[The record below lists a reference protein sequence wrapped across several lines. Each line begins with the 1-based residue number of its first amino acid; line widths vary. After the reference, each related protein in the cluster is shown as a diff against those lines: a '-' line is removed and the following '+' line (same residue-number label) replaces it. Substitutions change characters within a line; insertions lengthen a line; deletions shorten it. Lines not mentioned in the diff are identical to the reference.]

1 MSKPQNKFSLRLIE
15 LLKTQIGNITGAIE
29 KEGRNLF
36 GGSNNLLSG
45 DEISDFSIE
54 FFQLLLALL
63 ESKDPMDDASPQFH
77 ALEMFF
83 NNLSHQILMR
93 GGRVEDLVRFNQFM
107 QRALIEAL
115 ENDQQEANE
124 EESHG
129 MPGWAKVEALQQTSS
144 QDFYELKTILL
155 FLSSVFNELNLAV
168 FQAYLEEK
176 EKTIYAQEAELRETA
191 TPITEIWD
199 GVLTLPIIGTLD
211 SSRTMLVMEALLNR
225 IAQERANAVVMDLTG
240 VKNIDSQ
247 VSHHLI
253 QMVRAVQLMG
263 ADAILTGIR
272 PEIAR
277 ALTSLNIDLGSVT
290 TRATLSDGLKEA
302 FRRMDIHVTHKSQ
315 H

>member
-1 MSKPQNKFSLRLIE
+1 MVKKHSKFSSRLID

-29 KEGRNLF
+29 REGRTLF
-36 GGSNNLLSG
+36 GGSNNLMSA

-63 ESKDPMDDASPQFH
+63 ESKDPLDDATPQFH

-83 NNLSHQILMR
+83 NNLSHQILVR

-107 QRALIEAL
+107 QRAMIDAL
-115 ENDQQEANE
+115 ENDQQEA
-124 EESHG
+124 SG
-129 MPGWAKVEALQQTSS
+129 QKTTV
-144 QDFYELKTILL
+144 QDFDELKTILL
-155 FLSSVFNELNLAV
+155 FLSTTFNELNLAV

-176 EKTIYAQEAELRETA
+176 ESTIHAQEAELRETA

-211 SSRTMLVMEALLNR
+211 SSRTMLIMEALLNR
-225 IAQERANAVVMDLTG
+225 IAQERATAVVMDLTG

-253 QMVRAVQLMG
+253 QMMRAVQLMG
-263 ADAILTGIR
+263 AEAILTGIR

-277 ALTSLNIDLGSVT
+277 ALTSLNIDLGNVT
-290 TRATLSDGLKEA
+290 TRASLSDGLKEA
-302 FRRMDIHVTHKSQ
+302 FRRMGIQVSHKAV
-315 H
+315 

>member
-1 MSKPQNKFSLRLIE
+1 MVKKHSKFSSRLID

-29 KEGRNLF
+29 REGRTLF
-36 GGSNNLLSG
+36 GGSNNLMSA

-63 ESKDPMDDASPQFH
+63 ESKDPLDDASPQFH

-83 NNLSHQILMR
+83 NNLSHQILVR

-107 QRALIEAL
+107 QRAMIDAL
-115 ENDQQEANE
+115 ESDQQEDSGQKTTA
-124 EESHG
+124 
-129 MPGWAKVEALQQTSS
+129 
-144 QDFYELKTILL
+144 QDFDELKTILL
-155 FLSSVFNELNLAV
+155 FLSSTFNELNLAV

-176 EKTIYAQEAELRETA
+176 ESTIHAQEAELRETA

-211 SSRTMLVMEALLNR
+211 SSRTMLIMEALLNR
-225 IAQERANAVVMDLTG
+225 IAQDRATAVVMDLTG

-253 QMVRAVQLMG
+253 QMMRAVQLMG
-263 ADAILTGIR
+263 AEAILTGIR

-277 ALTSLNIDLGSVT
+277 ALTSLNIDLGNVT
-290 TRATLSDGLKEA
+290 TRASLSDGLKEA
-302 FRRMDIHVTHKSQ
+302 FRRMGIQVSHKAV
-315 H
+315 

>member
-1 MSKPQNKFSLRLIE
+1 MAQKASTLGTRLRD
-15 LLKTQIGNITGAIE
+15 LLKLQIGNISETIE
-29 KEGRNLF
+29 REGRNIF
-36 GGSNNLLSG
+36 GGSNNLLANE
-45 DEISDFSIE
+45 EITDFCLE
-54 FFQLLLALL
+54 FLQLLIALL
-63 ESKDPMDDASPQFH
+63 ESRDPTDDTTPQFH

-83 NNLSHQILMR
+83 NNLSKQILVR

-107 QRALIEAL
+107 QRTLIESL
-115 ENDQQEANE
+115 EKEDQAAARASKQA
-124 EESHG
+124 
-129 MPGWAKVEALQQTSS
+129 AQ
-144 QDFYELKTILL
+144 QDFQELKEILL
-155 FLSSVFNELNLAV
+155 FLSGTFNELDLAV

-191 TPITEIWD
+191 TPITQIWD

-225 IAQERANAVVMDLTG
+225 IAQDRAQAVVMDLTG

-263 ADAILTGIR
+263 SDAILTGIR

-277 ALTSLNIDLGSVT
+277 ALTSLNIDLGGVS
-290 TRATLSDGLKEA
+290 TRASLSDGLKEA
-302 FRRMDIHVTHKSQ
+302 FRRMNIQVTHQ
-315 H
+315 N

>member
-1 MSKPQNKFSLRLIE
+1 VAKTQSKFSTRLIG

-29 KEGRNLF
+29 KEGRILF
-36 GGSNNLLSG
+36 GGSNNLMSA

-54 FFQLLLALL
+54 FFQLLVALL
-63 ESKDPMDDASPQFH
+63 ESKDPLDDASPQFH

-83 NNLSHQILMR
+83 NNLSRQILVR

-107 QRALIEAL
+107 QRTLIEAL
-115 ENDQQEANE
+115 EDDQKGGAGQKAT
-124 EESHG
+124 
-129 MPGWAKVEALQQTSS
+129 A
-144 QDFYELKTILL
+144 QDFDELKTILL
-155 FLSSVFNELNLAV
+155 FLSTTFNELNLAV

-211 SSRTMLVMEALLNR
+211 SSRTMLIMEALLNR

-240 VKNIDSQ
+240 VRNIDSQ

-263 ADAILTGIR
+263 AEAILTGIR

-302 FRRMDIHVTHKSQ
+302 FRRMGILVSHKAS
-315 H
+315 